1 MSVTVQTLLLRLG
14 MLALCGGLALA
25 FSSCGSS
32 DASGRRSRSEARLA
46 GQSARSKIARWESV
60 LGPVPVDRKVTPL
73 QLLRETGLEQ
83 SFIPPRTAGRKYYR
97 PMNARYITI
106 HSTQNYSAGARQHAL
121 ALRRGALRAPQ
132 RKGGNRIG
140 YLTWHFTTEPH
151 LVVQHLPTTEQGEHA
166 DFDGPGNNYSIGIEM
181 CEHRGS
187 SLPHTIDNTAKL
199 TAFLMYAKGI
209 PLSNVKAHYHWERKG
224 LKVPHKNCPHFLL
237 ENGRPGETWQWFL
250 RRVAAHYSRIVPGPT
265 PRI

>member
-1 MSVTVQTLLLRLG
+1 MNAIVRSLLLRVCRISVYAG
-14 MLALCGGLALA
+14 LAVALVSCGG
-25 FSSCGSS
+25 S
-32 DASGRRSRSEARLA
+32 DVSARRSRGADRLSGA
-46 GQSARSKIARWESV
+46 SSSSKIARWESV
-60 LGPVPVDRKVTPL
+60 IGAVPVNRKVTPL

-83 SFIPPRTAGRKYYR
+83 SIIPPRTAGRKIYR

-121 ALRRGALRAPQ
+121 ALRRGALTAPR

-187 SLPHTIDNTAKL
+187 SLAHTIDNTAKL
-199 TAFLMYAKGI
+199 TAYLMYAKRI
-209 PLSNVKAHYHWERKG
+209 PLSHVRAHYHWERKG
-224 LKVPHKNCPHFLL
+224 LPTPHKNCPHFLL
-237 ENGRPGETWQWFL
+237 ENGRPGATWQWFL
-250 RRVAAHYSRIVPGPT
+250 RRVQAHYSRIVPGPA
-265 PRI
+265 PRL